1 MQIARENLVPVPAW
15 MNIHLFHGKH
25 LQSSVEL
32 ELSEVIS
39 PIVSSCNLHA
49 LFPEAS
55 SCIWLHQNIF
65 LHAAV
70 I

>member
-49 LFPEAS
+49 HPLAFG
-55 SCIWLHQNIF
+55 CIRTYFSTRQ
-65 LHAAV
+65 
-70 I
+70 